1 MMFDKQLAV
10 ISGSVAGALTVSL
23 TLLGGVYRVF
33 LNHLEATGA
42 IIISA
47 MVLILFALL
56 VLSIDNRIRINQ
68 MKQGENE

>member
-1 MMFDKQLAV
+1 MVDRQLVTIA
-10 ISGSVAGALTVSL
+10 GSVAGALAVSV
-23 TLLGGVYRVF
+23 TLLGGIYRVF
-33 LNHLEATGA
+33 LNPLEATGA

-68 MKQGENE
+68 MKGGDNE